1 MGSTKITAPERDYAG
16 EYESNLLTQLKHADK
31 LYSSEAKYRPKYA
44 ELDFQTA
51 ENLTPRMMALYKNQI
66 NPAMAEMNRYSV
78 ESQRR
83 GDIEDIEKY
92 GGRAREAMEAADP
105 ESTALKQELN
115 RQAMAELKL
124 GGKLTGGQQRQL
136 RESVR
141 GGQSSRGFGFGI
153 NDQAMETFAEMNA
166 MEDRRRGRQSFA
178 QGQLGLSASLGS
190 DPFMSVLGRPGKSFN
205 PGAVLGQAGGY
216 NSGRVF
222 NPESGYAGGLHGQN
236 ANMLMDAR
244 SQNAQMSADMWGGAM
259 GALGGIAGGF
269 CWVAREV
276 FGETN
281 PQWLLFRNWVMND
294 SPSWFRKLYGRFGE
308 SFAKFISN
316 KPRLKGLIKRWMETK
331 IQEG

>member
-1 MGSTKITAPERDYAG
+1 MGSTKITAPERNYG
-16 EYESNLLTQLKHADK
+16 EEYESNLLTQLKHADK

-44 ELDFQTA
+44 ELDFKTA
-51 ENLTPRMMALYKNQI
+51 ENLTPRMMALYKKMA
-66 NPAMAEMNRYSV
+66 PEMAAMDRQSV

-115 RQAMAELKL
+115 RQAMEELAL

-166 MEDRRRGRQSFA
+166 MEDRRRGRQQFA

-205 PGAVLGQAGGY
+205 PGAMLGQAGGY
-216 NSGRVF
+216 NNGKVF

-236 ANMLMDAR
+236 ANMLFGAR
-244 SQNAQMSADMWGGAM
+244 QHNAQMNADMWGGAM
-259 GALGGIAGGF
+259 GALGGLGGGMFGAAGKAGS
-269 CWVAREV
+269 
-276 FGETN
+276 FGE
-281 PQWLLFRNWVMND
+281 LF
-294 SPSWFRKLYGRFGE
+294 G
-308 SFAKFISN
+308 
-316 KPRLKGLIKRWMETK
+316 
-331 IQEG
+331 

>member
-1 MGSTKITAPERDYAG
+1 MGSTKITAPERNYG
-16 EYESNLLTQLKHADK
+16 EEYESNLLTQLKHADK
-31 LYSSEAKYRPKYA
+31 LYRSEAEYRPKYA
-44 ELDFQTA
+44 ELDFKTA
-51 ENLTPRMMALYKNQI
+51 ESLTPRMMALYKKMSPELAAI
-66 NPAMAEMNRYSV
+66 NRQSV

-115 RQAMAELKL
+115 RQAMSELQL

-166 MEDRRRGRQSFA
+166 MEDRRRGRQQFA

-216 NSGRVF
+216 NSGKVF

-236 ANMLMDAR
+236 ASMLMDAR
-244 SQNAQMSADMWGGAM
+244 SQNAQMNADMWGGAM
-259 GALGGIAGGF
+259 GALGGLGGGMFGAAGKAGGF
-269 CWVAREV
+269 SS
-276 FGETN
+276 
-281 PQWLLFRNWVMND
+281 LF
-294 SPSWFRKLYGRFGE
+294 S
-308 SFAKFISN
+308 
-316 KPRLKGLIKRWMETK
+316 
-331 IQEG
+331 

>member
-1 MGSTKITAPERDYAG
+1 MGSTKITAPERNYG
-16 EYESNLLTQLKHADK
+16 EEYETNLLTQLKHADK

-44 ELDFQTA
+44 ELDFKTA
-51 ENLTPRMMALYKNQI
+51 ESLTPRMLNLYKKIAPELAAVDRQ
-66 NPAMAEMNRYSV
+66 SV
-78 ESQRR
+78 EAQRR

-115 RQAMAELKL
+115 RQAMEELAL

-153 NDQAMETFAEMNA
+153 NDQAMETLAEMNA
-166 MEDRRRGRQSFA
+166 MEDRRRGRQQFA

-236 ANMLMDAR
+236 ANMLFGAR
-244 SQNAQMSADMWGGAM
+244 QHNAQMNADMWGGAM
-259 GALGGIAGGF
+259 GALGGLGGGMFGAAGKAGGF
-269 CWVAREV
+269 SKL
-276 FGETN
+276 FG
-281 PQWLLFRNWVMND
+281 
-294 SPSWFRKLYGRFGE
+294 
-308 SFAKFISN
+308 
-316 KPRLKGLIKRWMETK
+316 
-331 IQEG
+331 

>member
-1 MGSTKITAPERDYAG
+1 MGSTKINAPQRDYAG
-16 EYESNLLTQLKHADK
+16 EYENNYKTQLKYADD
-31 LYSSEAKYRPKYA
+31 LYDSEAEYRPKYA
-44 ELDFQTA
+44 ELDFKTA

-66 NPAMAEMNRYSV
+66 NPAMMDMNRQTVS
-78 ESQRR
+78 SQRR

-115 RQAMAELKL
+115 RQAMDELAL
-124 GGKLTGGQQRQL
+124 GGKLTGYQKRALNQ
-136 RESVR
+136 SVR
-141 GGQSSRGFGFGI
+141 GGQSARGFGRGVS
-153 NDQAMETFAEMNA
+153 DQAMETMAEMNA
-166 MEDRRRGRQSFA
+166 MEDKRRSRQSFA

-236 ANMLMDAR
+236 ANMLFGAR
-244 SQNAQMSADMWGGAM
+244 QHNAQMSADMWGGAM

-316 KPRLKGLIKRWMETK
+316 KPRLKGFIKRWMESK
-331 IQEG
+331 IK

>member
-1 MGSTKITAPERDYAG
+1 MGSTKITAPERNYG
-16 EYESNLLTQLKHADK
+16 EEYESNLLTQLKHADK
-31 LYSSEAKYRPKYA
+31 LYRSEAEYRPKYA
-44 ELDFQTA
+44 ELDFKTA
-51 ENLTPRMMALYKNQI
+51 ESLTPRMMALYKKMSPELAAI
-66 NPAMAEMNRYSV
+66 NRQSV

-115 RQAMAELKL
+115 RQAMEELAL

-166 MEDRRRGRQSFA
+166 MEDRRRGRQQFA

-236 ANMLMDAR
+236 ANMLFGAR
-244 SQNAQMSADMWGGAM
+244 QHNAQMNADMWGGAM
-259 GALGGIAGGF
+259 GALGGLGGGMFGAAGKAGGF
-269 CWVAREV
+269 SS
-276 FGETN
+276 
-281 PQWLLFRNWVMND
+281 LF
-294 SPSWFRKLYGRFGE
+294 S
-308 SFAKFISN
+308 
-316 KPRLKGLIKRWMETK
+316 
-331 IQEG
+331 

>member
-1 MGSTKITAPERDYAG
+1 MGSTKISAPERNYG
-16 EYESNLLTQLKHADK
+16 EEYESNLLTQLKHADK
-31 LYSSEAKYRPKYA
+31 LYRSEAEYRPKYA
-44 ELDFQTA
+44 ELDFKTA
-51 ENLTPRMMALYKNQI
+51 ESLTPRMMALYKKMSPELAAI
-66 NPAMAEMNRYSV
+66 NRQSV
-78 ESQRR
+78 EAQRR

-115 RQAMAELKL
+115 RQAMAELQL

-153 NDQAMETFAEMNA
+153 NDQAMETLAEMNA
-166 MEDRRRGRQSFA
+166 MEDRRRGRQQFA

-236 ANMLMDAR
+236 ANMLFGAR
-244 SQNAQMSADMWGGAM
+244 QHNAQMNADMWGGAM
-259 GALGGIAGGF
+259 GALGGLGGGMFGAAGKAGGF
-269 CWVAREV
+269 SS
-276 FGETN
+276 
-281 PQWLLFRNWVMND
+281 LF
-294 SPSWFRKLYGRFGE
+294 S
-308 SFAKFISN
+308 
-316 KPRLKGLIKRWMETK
+316 
-331 IQEG
+331 

>member
-1 MGSTKITAPERDYAG
+1 MGSTKITAPERNYG
-16 EYESNLLTQLKHADK
+16 EEYESNLLTQLKHADK
-31 LYSSEAKYRPKYA
+31 LYNSEAEYRPKYA
-44 ELDFQTA
+44 ELDFKTA
-51 ENLTPRMMALYKNQI
+51 ESLTPRMLELYKKIAPELAAVDRQ
-66 NPAMAEMNRYSV
+66 SV

-115 RQAMAELKL
+115 RQAMEELAL

-166 MEDRRRGRQSFA
+166 MEDRRRGRQQFA

-236 ANMLMDAR
+236 ANMLFGAR
-244 SQNAQMSADMWGGAM
+244 QHNAQMNADMWGGAM
-259 GALGGIAGGF
+259 GALGGLGGGMFGAAGKAGGF
-269 CWVAREV
+269 SKL
-276 FGETN
+276 FG
-281 PQWLLFRNWVMND
+281 
-294 SPSWFRKLYGRFGE
+294 
-308 SFAKFISN
+308 
-316 KPRLKGLIKRWMETK
+316 
-331 IQEG
+331 

>member
-1 MGSTKITAPERDYAG
+1 MGSTKINAPQRNYGE
-16 EYESNLLTQLKHADK
+16 EYESNLLTQLKHAGK
-31 LYSSEAKYRPKYA
+31 LYDSEAEYRPKYA
-44 ELDFQTA
+44 ELDFKTA
-51 ENLTPRMMALYKNQI
+51 ESLTPRMLDLYKKI
-66 NPAMAEMNRYSV
+66 APEMAAMNRQSV

-115 RQAMAELKL
+115 RQAMAELEL

-166 MEDRRRGRQSFA
+166 MEDRRRGRQQFA

-216 NSGRVF
+216 NSGKVF

-236 ANMLMDAR
+236 ANMLFGAR
-244 SQNAQMSADMWGGAM
+244 QHNAQMNADMWGGAM
-259 GALGGIAGGF
+259 GALGGIGGGMFGAAGQSGGF
-269 CWVAREV
+269 
-276 FGETN
+276 GS
-281 PQWLLFRNWVMND
+281 LF
-294 SPSWFRKLYGRFGE
+294 S
-308 SFAKFISN
+308 
-316 KPRLKGLIKRWMETK
+316 
-331 IQEG
+331 

>member
-1 MGSTKITAPERDYAG
+1 MGSTKITAPERNYG
-16 EYESNLLTQLKHADK
+16 EEYETNLLTQLKHADK

-44 ELDFQTA
+44 ELDFKTA
-51 ENLTPRMMALYKNQI
+51 ESLTPRMLNLYKKIAPELAAVDRQ
-66 NPAMAEMNRYSV
+66 SV
-78 ESQRR
+78 EAQRR

-115 RQAMAELKL
+115 RQAMEELAL

-153 NDQAMETFAEMNA
+153 NDQAMETLAEMNA
-166 MEDRRRGRQSFA
+166 MEDRRRGRQQFA

-216 NSGRVF
+216 NSGKVF

-236 ANMLMDAR
+236 ANMLFGAR
-244 SQNAQMSADMWGGAM
+244 QHNAQMNADMWGGAM
-259 GALGGIAGGF
+259 GALGGLGGGMFGAAGKAGGF
-269 CWVAREV
+269 SKL
-276 FGETN
+276 FG
-281 PQWLLFRNWVMND
+281 
-294 SPSWFRKLYGRFGE
+294 
-308 SFAKFISN
+308 
-316 KPRLKGLIKRWMETK
+316 
-331 IQEG
+331 

>member
-1 MGSTKITAPERDYAG
+1 MGSTKITAPERNYG
-16 EYESNLLTQLKHADK
+16 EEYESNLLTQLKHADK
-31 LYSSEAKYRPKYA
+31 LYRSEAEYRPKYA
-44 ELDFQTA
+44 ELDFKTA
-51 ENLTPRMMALYKNQI
+51 ESLTPRMMALYKKMSPELAAI
-66 NPAMAEMNRYSV
+66 NRQSV

-115 RQAMAELKL
+115 RQAMSELQL

-166 MEDRRRGRQSFA
+166 MEDRRRGRQQFA

-236 ANMLMDAR
+236 ANMLFGAR
-244 SQNAQMSADMWGGAM
+244 QHNAQMNADMWGGAM
-259 GALGGIAGGF
+259 GALGGLGGGMFGAAGKAGGF
-269 CWVAREV
+269 SS
-276 FGETN
+276 
-281 PQWLLFRNWVMND
+281 LF
-294 SPSWFRKLYGRFGE
+294 S
-308 SFAKFISN
+308 
-316 KPRLKGLIKRWMETK
+316 
-331 IQEG
+331 